1 MCSYEYEQLHSNGN
15 RVIYPEGNCVPCRV
29 AVICTSLECVTK
41 WPNTTIMKSR
51 SLFATLL
58 CYIWSTLLV
67 PGEAIIIHP
76 KVPDSS
82 YVTNVA
88 NVPFFVSLGQRG
100 DCAGSVVVGSAAKN
114 LFYVISAAHCF
125 CNNKGR
131 KTSHHTTVIFSD
143 GSKVTISFL
152 VIYTFVMYIEYKISV
167 YMLGWSR
174 FWNVI

>member
-1 MCSYEYEQLHSNGN
+1 
-15 RVIYPEGNCVPCRV
+15 
-29 AVICTSLECVTK
+29 
-41 WPNTTIMKSR
+41 MKSR

-76 KVPDSS
+76 NVPDSS

-125 CNNKGR
+125 CANRR
-131 KTSHHTTVIFSD
+131 KDSRPTTVIFSD
-143 GSKVTISFL
+143 GSKVHDVCVFREVIPNTALSLSLSLCLSVCVSLSVSLTLSSLESLSSLEHVHTI
-152 VIYTFVMYIEYKISV
+152 TAA
-167 YMLGWSR
+167 
-174 FWNVI
+174 